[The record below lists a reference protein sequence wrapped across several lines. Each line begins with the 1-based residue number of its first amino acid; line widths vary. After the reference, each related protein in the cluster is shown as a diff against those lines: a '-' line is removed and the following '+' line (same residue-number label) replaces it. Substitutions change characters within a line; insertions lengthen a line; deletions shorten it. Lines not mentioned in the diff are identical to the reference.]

1 MQKSSGE
8 NAASSTT
15 TAPARK
21 TLKENLRNLLLQ
33 IKDRKITVFEP
44 IFQQGIGYRYPNLEG
59 YDNFQKQI
67 KILRELEVEGF
78 LTSELL
84 ESVLQCPECS
94 ATKFSVQQSC
104 TVCDSTNVTRG
115 AVTEH
120 LVCGNIDF
128 DSKYAIEA
136 GAAKGGGG
144 GGGGQEDNVLV
155 CPKCRKRLKAIG
167 VDYARPGIFYKCL
180 NCKALL
186 PQTESLYTCLDCC
199 KSWKEG
205 LLKELQ
211 LMKYDVN
218 MEMVSGYFLEY
229 NLLPLVAERL
239 FTKHGFKAESP
250 GKVKGLSKIEHS
262 FDLLVSHYENG
273 EPMLVADLLVDSK
286 DGSGNQ
292 QQLQSIR
299 ILAFYAKCLDAS
311 YSTTRIIK
319 KILVVQSELSKEAKE
334 LANAYGVTVVERA
347 DVEKMASLILKM
359 LASSSGSLQA

>member
-1 MQKSSGE
+1 MQQSSGDS
-8 NAASSTT
+8 AKTPSVTPL
-15 TAPARK
+15 PARK
-21 TLKENLRNLLLQ
+21 TLNDALRSLLLQ
-33 IKDRKITVFEP
+33 IKDRKIAAFEP

-59 YDNFQKQI
+59 YDGFQKQI
-67 KILRELEVEGF
+67 AVLQQLENEGF

-84 ESVLQCPECS
+84 ESVLQCPACS
-94 ATKFSVQQSC
+94 ATRFSVQQSC
-104 TVCDSTNVTRG
+104 TVCQSTNVTRG

-120 LVCGNIDF
+120 LACGNIDF

-136 GAAKGGGG
+136 GTASGGG
-144 GGGGQEDNVLV
+144 EENVLV

-167 VDYARPGIFYKCL
+167 VDYAKPGIFYKCL

-186 PQTESLYTCLDCC
+186 PQTASLYTCLDCC
-199 KSWKEG
+199 KSWQDDQ
-205 LLKELQ
+205 LKELQ

-218 MEMVSGYFLEY
+218 MEMVSSYFLEY
-229 NLLPLVAERL
+229 NLLPLVAKRL
-239 FTKHGFKAESP
+239 FTKHGVKAESP
-250 GKVKGLSKIEHS
+250 GKVRGLPKIEHS

-273 EPMLVADLLVDSK
+273 EPMLVADLLIDSK
-286 DGSGNQ
+286 DNNISNYGSSS

-334 LANAYGVTVVERA
+334 LATAYGVTIVERA
-347 DVEKMASLILKM
+347 DVEMMASLILKM
-359 LASSSGSLQA
+359 LASSSGPLQA